1 MDSVSLFNAGL
12 LEMTHGSMRAYA
24 PLRRTA
30 RRVGS
35 FTTYTL
41 TTIMSDSKNQKE
53 TKQNEPTFGILPH
66 PAKTNN
72 PADLNRPRA
81 GEEMPSVGD
90 RMSQLASSGPGP
102 HIMSDKQKT
111 GVVDAR
117 GIEKA
122 CSGIEPV
129 DTYVNNELCL

>member
-1 MDSVSLFNAGL
+1 
-12 LEMTHGSMRAYA
+12 
-24 PLRRTA
+24 
-30 RRVGS
+30 
-35 FTTYTL
+35 
-41 TTIMSDSKNQKE
+41 MSDSKNQKE

-111 GVVDAR
+111 SIG
-117 GIEKA
+117 
-122 CSGIEPV
+122 EPL
-129 DTYVNNELCL
+129 TREELRKRAAELNQ